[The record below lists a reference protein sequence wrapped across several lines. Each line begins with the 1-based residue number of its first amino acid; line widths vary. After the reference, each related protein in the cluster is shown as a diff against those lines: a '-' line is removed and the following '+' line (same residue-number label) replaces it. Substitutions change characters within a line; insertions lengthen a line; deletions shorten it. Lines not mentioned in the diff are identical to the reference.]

1 MKRRVSELYKKE
13 LRAYFDTPTAYVV
26 TVVMLLL
33 LGYLFASPLFLM
45 NQASLASLLDSAPL
59 LFLFFIP
66 ALTMRLYAE
75 EYKSGTIEILA
86 TLPVLDVEI
95 LASKYLAA
103 MTVVTFML
111 AGTAP
116 YPIVLWLLGNPD
128 WGAMLCGYA
137 ALWLSAALLASI
149 GLWASTLTRNQIT
162 AFITAFLIGF
172 ILFLAGKFHVLFPP
186 LAATAMDFI
195 GFDSHMAT
203 LGRGVLDTRDL
214 LYFATFTGYFLYL
227 AYLRS
232 SLRRVL

>member
-1 MKRRVSELYKKE
+1 MERALKLYQKE
-13 LRAYFDTPTAYVV
+13 LRSYFDTPTAYVV

-45 NQASLASLLDSAPL
+45 NQASLSSLLDSAPL

-75 EYKSGTIEILA
+75 EHKSGTLEILA
-86 TLPVLDVEI
+86 TLPVLDAEI
-95 LASKYLAA
+95 LAAKYLAA
-103 MTVVTFML
+103 MTVVTFIL

-116 YPIVLWLLGNPD
+116 YPVVLWLLGSPD

-137 ALWLSAALLASI
+137 ALWLAAALLASI
-149 GLWASTLTRNQIT
+149 GVWASTLTRNQIT
-162 AFITAFLIGF
+162 AFITAFMISF
-172 ILFLAGKFHVLFPP
+172 ILFLAGKFYILLPP
-186 LAATAMDFI
+186 PAAALADFI
-195 GFDSHMAT
+195 GFDSHIAT

-214 LYFATFTGYFLYL
+214 VYFASFTGYFLYL
-227 AYLRS
+227 AYLRA